1 MKLDNLGLPRF
12 ADRDIID
19 LIYKGNKNKIGQIFA
34 ESSADVK
41 LFNKI
46 MEDLR
51 GGIQIKEYQPM
62 NIEQEEFDGILQ
74 KEWYMPAKYKNL
86 NKEEYLSTIVSVKSP
101 EWKVVSEELAEFK
114 KRNMYPLLQ
123 FLVYLVDFMRENK
136 IVWGVGRGS
145 SVASY
150 VLYAIGIHKINPIQ
164 YGLDWREFL
173 R

>member
-51 GGIQIKEYQPM
+51 GGIQINEYQPM

-74 KEWYMPAKYKNL
+74 KEWFMPAKYKDL
-86 NKEEYLSTIVSVKSP
+86 NIEEYLSTIVSVKSP
-101 EWKVVSEELAEFK
+101 EWKVVSEELDEFK

-123 FLVYLVDFMRENK
+123 FLVYLVDFMRENN

>member
-1 MKLDNLGLPRF
+1 MNDNEVDG
-12 ADRDIID
+12 
-19 LIYKGNKNKIGQIFA
+19 
-34 ESSADVK
+34 
-41 LFNKI
+41 
-46 MEDLR
+46 
-51 GGIQIKEYQPM
+51 YQPIF
-62 NIEQEEFDGILQ
+62 NDNDEVE
-74 KEWYMPAKYKNL
+74 
-86 NKEEYLSTIVSVKSP
+86 
-101 EWKVVSEELAEFK
+101 EELAEFK

-150 VLYAIGIHKINPIQ
+150 VLYAIGVHKINPIQ

>member
-51 GGIQIKEYQPM
+51 GGIQINEYQPM
-62 NIEQEEFDGILQ
+62 NIEKEEFDGILQ
-74 KEWYMPAKYKNL
+74 KEWFIKAN
-86 NKEEYLSTIVSVKSP
+86 
-101 EWKVVSEELAEFK
+101 
-114 KRNMYPLLQ
+114 
-123 FLVYLVDFMRENK
+123 
-136 IVWGVGRGS
+136 
-145 SVASY
+145 
-150 VLYAIGIHKINPIQ
+150 
-164 YGLDWREFL
+164 
-173 R
+173 

>member
-34 ESSADVK
+34 ESTPDVK

-51 GGIQIKEYQPM
+51 GGIQINEYQPM

-74 KEWYMPAKYKNL
+74 NEWFMPTKYKNL
-86 NKEEYLSTIVSVKSP
+86 NIEEYLSTIVSVKSP

-123 FLVYLVDFMRENK
+123 FLVYLVDFMRENN

>member
-51 GGIQIKEYQPM
+51 GGIQINEYQPM

-74 KEWYMPAKYKNL
+74 NEWFMPTKYKNL
-86 NKEEYLSTIVSVKSP
+86 NIEEYLSTIVSVKSP

-123 FLVYLVDFMRENK
+123 FLVYLVDFMRENN

>member
-51 GGIQIKEYQPM
+51 GGIQINEYQPM

-74 KEWYMPAKYKNL
+74 KEWFMPAKYKNL
-86 NKEEYLSTIVSVKSP
+86 NIEEYLSTIVSVKSP

-150 VLYAIGIHKINPIQ
+150 VLYAIGIHKINPNQ

>member
-34 ESSADVK
+34 ESSTDVK

-51 GGIQIKEYQPM
+51 GGIQINEYQPM

-74 KEWYMPAKYKNL
+74 KEWFMPAKYKNL
-86 NKEEYLSTIVSVKSP
+86 NIEEYLSTIVSVKSP

-123 FLVYLVDFMRENK
+123 FLVYLVDFMRENN